1 MTVLLRNIYELE
13 RTITSVTTPYENTMG
28 DELRRL
34 KNEPFNG
41 EIKTTIK
48 KLINDLKIKEN
59 ISEIRRINYVQ
70 RLRKI
75 AS

>member
-1 MTVLLRNIYELE
+1 MTN
-13 RTITSVTTPYENTMG
+13 PYENIMG

-34 KNEPFNG
+34 ENKPFNG

-48 KLINDLKIKEN
+48 KFVNDLKIKEN

-70 RLRKI
+70 RLREI